1 MSLCRSSLSSSSL
14 CRSLSL
20 LNIRLKITHS
30 FFNKPNLITTLVLY
44 SLYLSTALGSHS
56 LNLLSTLSGNKTN
69 LSTPRR
75 SNLRLFSG
83 TCILHSLYLRTAL
96 RGYKPYLLGTFI
108 RYR

>member
-1 MSLCRSSLSSSSL
+1 MRRSSLSSSSL

-30 FFNKPNLITTLVLY
+30 FFNKPKLITTLGLY
-44 SLYLSTALGSHS
+44 SLYLSTTLGSNR
-56 LNLLSTLSGNKTN
+56 LNLLGTLSGNKTD

-75 SNLRLFSG
+75 SNLRLFRR
-83 TCILHSLYLRTAL
+83 TCTLHSLYLSTAL
-96 RGYKPYLLGTFI
+96 RGYKPYLLGAFV